1 MVPVSTVLA
10 QPRAYTYTTPLAAA
24 GDLFAQAAES
34 AGVVKLVDTLDSK
47 SNASDSVP
55 VQVRPPVPYA
65 KSPAGDSRAFLF
77 LSPMRAQSTTV
88 AIHHLFQHGRKCFV
102 HLVPIKA
109 PAPVFF
115 RRTGRIHSML
125 AIER

>member
-55 VQVRPPVPYA
+55 VQVRPPVPYT
-65 KSPAGDSRAFLF
+65 KSPAGDGRAFLF
-77 LSPMRAQSTTV
+77 LSQS
-88 AIHHLFQHGRKCFV
+88 GRNQR
-102 HLVPIKA
+102 P
-109 PAPVFF
+109 
-115 RRTGRIHSML
+115 
-125 AIER
+125 